1 MNSERA
7 KYRLSASRTIFP
19 WDVCLDIELISS
31 RRFIVGLSRTLKRGY
46 FVFVMKT
53 IFSRD
58 TSTLTQLN
66 TDSAEK
72 CKSVTISPMYITL

>member
-1 MNSERA
+1 MKSEPA

-19 WDVCLDIELISS
+19 WDECLDTELISS

-46 FVFVMKT
+46 FVFVMTT
-53 IFSRD
+53 IFSCD

-66 TDSAEK
+66 AE
-72 CKSVTISPMYITL
+72 SG